1 MSKLFQARFFT
12 TVNNLDCL
20 PQGPLREVA
29 FAGRSNAGKSSAINV
44 LCNQKRLAFA
54 SKTPG
59 RTQHI
64 NYFGLFAKEDLLG
77 YLVDLPGYGYA
88 AVNHETRYHWNSLVS
103 DYLQQRNAL
112 VGMILIIDSRRGMT
126 DLDEQMI
133 QWFVPTC
140 KPIHLLLSKCDKL
153 NKSECRHTLEAVEKR
168 LAELADSVANFPA
181 PNQQLSAQLFSS
193 TKRVGLEEADK
204 IIINWLFDAPTQR
217 NASAQP
223 NVLTLLN
230 APTQTEEN

>member
-133 QWFVPTC
+133 QWFVPTG

-181 PNQQLSAQLFSS
+181 QNQQLSAQLFSS

>member
-133 QWFVPTC
+133 QWFVPTG
-140 KPIHLLLSKCDKL
+140 KPIHLLLSECD
-153 NKSECRHTLEAVEKR
+153 N
-168 LAELADSVANFPA
+168 AN
-181 PNQQLSAQLFSS
+181 
-193 TKRVGLEEADK
+193 V
-204 IIINWLFDAPTQR
+204 QR
-217 NASAQP
+217 P
-223 NVLTLLN
+223 I
-230 APTQTEEN
+230 